1 MLDSQRLG
9 ELWQHPADPCLAE
22 AHIWAGVPAKPPL
35 SQASLLLLEH
45 PVLVTSPWL
54 HLCFWML
61 FLGYYGRCSYL
72 CCGAAPALG
81 VEVRGA
87 TVEFLREL
95 LEASR
100 EKPVWLGSLGAPC
113 SPYGGGCV
121 GKWDTLVS
129 VGCISFGVLLH
140 LNDVQSVPAGLGGT
154 GAGEGFLFL
163 SFSWCSASSGDV
175 PGHEGPVQP
184 RPLRR

>member
-54 HLCFWML
+54 HLCFLML

-100 EKPVWLGSLGAPC
+100 EKPVWLGSLGGSLFSLWRWLC
-113 SPYGGGCV
+113 RKVGHLGLCGMHFFRSP
-121 GKWDTLVS
+121 
-129 VGCISFGVLLH
+129 F
-140 LNDVQSVPAGLGGT
+140 
-154 GAGEGFLFL
+154 
-163 SFSWCSASSGDV
+163 AS
-175 PGHEGPVQP
+175 E
-184 RPLRR
+184 